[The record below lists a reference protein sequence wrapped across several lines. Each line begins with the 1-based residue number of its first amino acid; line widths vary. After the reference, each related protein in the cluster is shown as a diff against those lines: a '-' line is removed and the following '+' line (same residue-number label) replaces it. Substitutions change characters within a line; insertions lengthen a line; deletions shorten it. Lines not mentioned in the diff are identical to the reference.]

1 MNFIETIK
9 LAINSLT
16 ANRLRSFLTML
27 GIIIGITAVIT
38 ITTIGNSIS
47 SLLSSEFSKF
57 GTNIVTVSEDEIGSD
72 DDIIDNTIEDGES
85 EGESE
90 YVDHYYYFTEEDIAK
105 FEKENPG
112 FYLHDYFNEST
123 KIEDKE
129 GKEHELALNFYTLGS
144 YKYSNY
150 KMVRGR
156 HLIQSD
162 FDDGRPVCIVSDKFV
177 ENFYEDDEDVIG
189 TTIPFTF
196 FDGESI
202 DLTIVGIY
210 HEKEGLASMSE
221 ETYTILS
228 VYKIVH
234 DKYEEYWH
242 GKYDG
247 GTTFMN
253 FYYDSSVNPETVK
266 EVTEE
271 FFSKYIDPQYM
282 ELNVSTLNDEIDQVL
297 NVLTIVTIAISV
309 IAGIAL
315 IVGGVGVM
323 NIMLVSVIERTKE
336 IGIEKALGAKNNDI
350 RIQFL
355 IESVVICL
363 LGCGIGIFFGI
374 LNGYL
379 LSFIAGPMLSGLMD
393 GVEFTVSVVPSVG
406 AILVSTIFS
415 SLIGIFFGL
424 YPANKAAKL
433 NPIDALRYE

>member
-1 MNFIETIK
+1 MNFVETIK

-16 ANRLRSFLTML
+16 ANKLRSFLTML

-38 ITTIGNSIS
+38 ITTIGSSIS
-47 SLLSSEFSKF
+47 SLLSSEFDKL
-57 GTNIVTVSEDEIGSD
+57 GTNVVTIDETEISSSD
-72 DDIIDNTIEDGES
+72 DVADFTNDDGEY
-85 EGESE
+85 EGNSE
-90 YVDHYYYFTEEDIAK
+90 YVDHYYYFTGDDIAK
-105 FEKENPG
+105 FEKDNPG
-112 FYLHDYFNEST
+112 FYFHDYIYEST
-123 KIEDKE
+123 KIADKE
-129 GKEHELALNFYTLGS
+129 EQEKEVAINFYS
-144 YKYSNY
+144 YGAYLSAKYDIIS
-150 KMVRGR
+150 GR
-156 HLIQSD
+156 YITKRD
-162 FDDGRPVCIVSDKFV
+162 FDEGRAVCIVSDKFV
-177 ENFYEDDEDVIG
+177 EKFYSDGDDVLGKIIPY
-189 TTIPFTF
+189 TTWAGDTI
-196 FDGESI
+196 E
-202 DLTIVGIY
+202 LTIVGIY
-210 HEKEGLASMSE
+210 KEKSGLASMIEDTFTVIS
-221 ETYTILS
+221 T
-228 VYKIVH
+228 YKIMK

-242 GKYDG
+242 GNYISG
-247 GTTFMN
+247 VTYMN
-253 FYYDSSVNPETVK
+253 FYYDNTVDQETVK
-266 EVTEE
+266 EVVEDY
-271 FFSKYIDPQYM
+271 FSSFINPQYV
-282 ELNVSTLNDEIDQVL
+282 ELDVSTVNEQIDQILGVL
-297 NVLTIVTIAISV
+297 NIVTIAISV

-379 LSFIAGPMLSGLMD
+379 LSFVAGPVISGMFDSVELS
-393 GVEFTVSVVPSVG
+393 VSTVPSVG